1 MLAGY
6 LMNSKQRKTLKAIFE
21 KPTRKN
27 IPWSDIERLLEAL
40 GAEIANKGGS
50 VVTFKMGK
58 KPQTF
63 HRPHPQKEAP
73 AYCIN
78 NVRQFLL
85 DNGVN
90 YEHDEI

>member
-1 MLAGY
+1 
-6 LMNSKQRKTLKAIFE
+6 MNSRHRKTLKAIFE
-21 KPTRKN
+21 KPTLKN
-27 IPWSDIERLLEAL
+27 IPWNDIASLFVGL

-50 VVTFKMGK
+50 VVTFKMCG

-73 AYCIN
+73 AYCVN
-78 NVRQFLL
+78 SVRQFLIE
-85 DNGVN
+85 NGVS